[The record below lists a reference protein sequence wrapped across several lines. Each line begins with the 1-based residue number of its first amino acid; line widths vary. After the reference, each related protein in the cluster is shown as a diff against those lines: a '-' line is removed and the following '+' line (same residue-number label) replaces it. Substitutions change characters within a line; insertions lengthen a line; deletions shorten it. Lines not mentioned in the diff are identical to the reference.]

1 VDEAAS
7 KCNIPAGILD
17 QTGVLAFGAHRMTIG
32 TKLFTMAFGKQ
43 IGSDSLGNRYFRE
56 RRRPASR
63 RERRWVL
70 FHGRAEASSVPPQWH
85 AWLHH
90 TSDET
95 PDENATARAPWQKD
109 HLPNQTGTP
118 AAYRPPGHVLK
129 GGKRASAT
137 GDYEP
142 WEPS

>member
-1 VDEAAS
+1 
-7 KCNIPAGILD
+7 
-17 QTGVLAFGAHRMTIG
+17 MTIG
-32 TKLFTMAFGKQ
+32 TKLFTLAFGER
-43 IGSDSLGNRYFRE
+43 IGSDSVGNRYYRE
-56 RRRPASR
+56 RRRPTSR

-70 FHGRAEASSVPPQWH
+70 FRGRAEASTVPPQWH

-90 TSDET
+90 TSDAT
-95 PDENATARAPWQKD
+95 PDDSEIARRSWQKN
-109 HLPNQTGTP
+109 HLPNQTGTA

-129 GGKRASAT
+129 GGKRAPAT